1 MLAALLLPALL
12 CAVPADDAPPVPVAS
27 RITEVIV
34 HGDSARVRRSVAV
47 TGSGRWLFAGL
58 PASLD
63 AQALRARVTTGSVV
77 GLEVE
82 DRRVRNV
89 TDAQL
94 QEQRERLDAAR
105 WERRELDDRLAAATV
120 VRGHLERLLS
130 QQERAFTDQVA
141 AGKPDPAAWE
151 QVLAFSSAQ
160 LLAIAAQGRDTERQ
174 ARAVDLRI
182 ADLEAQLGRLQGQL
196 DVPVR
201 DVIVETLLPGPA
213 TLDLEY
219 LVADS
224 GWEPLY
230 DLRTAADGT
239 SVELAY
245 RAHVWQ
251 RTGESW
257 PDVDLVLSTAQP
269 QRGAQGPDPVPLR
282 LRLADDRYRPPADA
296 AGGRLAEAEDALV
309 AHVQLK
315 ALGYANA
322 PEEAP
327 PVASVFPQGLSVQFR
342 LPRKETVESRERPV
356 TVLIGQQALAVAL
369 ERVCVPALDLNVWV
383 RGLTRNDTPW
393 MMLPGRASVYFGQD
407 YVGPAWFGEP
417 VRVGQDFTLHL
428 GADQGLKVERV
439 KTDEYHETP
448 GLFAKRQADTIG
460 WRVRLENSGATPAW
474 PDGSVEVLVREAIP
488 MAGDERIEAGVS
500 QESHAPLRDER
511 WLKDLQEQGIHT
523 WRVLVPR
530 GGAADVTFK
539 IVTRWPENTRLEA
552 GS

>member
-1 MLAALLLPALL
+1 MLAALLL
-12 CAVPADDAPPVPVAS
+12 AVLPGAAPADDAPPVPVAS
-27 RITEVIV
+27 RITEVVV

-47 TGSGRWLFAGL
+47 PGPGRWLFAGL

-63 AQALRARVTTGSVV
+63 AQALRARVTVGSVV

-82 DRRVRNV
+82 DRRVRSV
-89 TDAQL
+89 PDTQV
-94 QEQRERLDAAR
+94 QELRERLDAAR
-105 WERRELDDRLAAATV
+105 WERRELDDRLAADGV
-120 VRGHLERLLS
+120 VRDHLERLLG

-141 AGKPDPAAWE
+141 AGKPDPVAWA
-151 QVLAFSSAQ
+151 QVLDFSSKQ
-160 LLAIAAQGRDTERQ
+160 LLELAARSRGTEQKARD
-174 ARAVDLRI
+174 VDLRI
-182 ADLEAQLGRLQGQL
+182 DDLEAQLGRLQTQL

-219 LVADS
+219 LVGDC
-224 GWEPLY
+224 GWAPLY
-230 DLRTAADGT
+230 DLRTAADGA

-251 RTGESW
+251 RTGEAW
-257 PDVDLVLSTAQP
+257 PGVDLVLSTAQP
-269 QRGAQGPDPVPLR
+269 QRGAQGPDPLPVR
-282 LRLADDRYRPPADA
+282 LRLASHEADLSRARPPAA
-296 AGGRLAEAEDALV
+296 AAPLAVGES
-309 AHVQLK
+309 LK
-315 ALGYANA
+315 TLGYLGAPADA
-322 PEEAP
+322 PEELAT
-327 PVASVFPQGLSVQFR
+327 SVFPQGLSVQFR

-356 TVLIGQQALAVAL
+356 TVLIGQQALPVAL

-439 KTDEYHETP
+439 KTDEFHETP
-448 GLFAKRQADTIG
+448 GLFAKRQADTVG
-460 WRVRLENSGATPAW
+460 WRVRLENAGAQPAG
-474 PDGSVEVLVREAIP
+474 PDGAVEVLVREAIP
-488 MAGDERIEAGVS
+488 MAADERIEAGAS
-500 QESHAPLRDER
+500 EESHAPLKDER
-511 WLKDLQEQGIHT
+511 WLEDLQEKGIHT
-523 WRVLVPR
+523 WRVAVPR

-539 IVTRWPENTRLEA
+539 VVTRWPENTRLQA

>member
-1 MLAALLLPALL
+1 MLAALLLSALPCAAPAE
-12 CAVPADDAPPVPVAS
+12 DAPPVPVAS

-34 HGDSARVRRSVAV
+34 HGDSARVRRSASVP
-47 TGSGRWLFAGL
+47 GPGRWLFSGL
-58 PASLD
+58 PATLD
-63 AQALRARVTTGSVV
+63 AQALRARVTVGSVV

-82 DRRVRNV
+82 DRRVRHV

-105 WERRELDDRLAAATV
+105 GERRELDDRLDAAGI
-120 VRGHLERLLS
+120 VRSHLERLLG

-160 LLAIAAQGRDTERQ
+160 LLAVAAQARDAERQ
-174 ARAVDLRI
+174 ARDVDLRI
-182 ADLEAQLGRLQGQL
+182 ADLEGQLGRLQAQL

-201 DVIVETLLPGPA
+201 DVIVETLLPGAA

-219 LVADS
+219 LVGDC

-239 SVELAY
+239 SVDLAY

-251 RTGESW
+251 QTGEAW
-257 PDVDLVLSTAQP
+257 PGVDLVLSTAQP
-269 QRGAQGPDPVPLR
+269 QRGAQGPDPVPVR
-282 LRLADDRYRPPADA
+282 LRLADDRYPAPGASA
-296 AGGRLAEAEDALV
+296 ARGRQEDMEVVLGES
-309 AHVQLK
+309 LK
-315 ALGYANA
+315 TLGYAGSPA
-322 PEEAP
+322 DWAA
-327 PVASVFPQGLSVQFR
+327 VASVFPQGLSVQFR

-356 TVLIGQQALAVAL
+356 TVLIGQQALPVAL
-369 ERVCVPALDLNVWV
+369 ARVCVPALDLNVWV
-383 RGLTRNDTPW
+383 RGLTQNDTPW

-417 VRVGQDFTLHL
+417 VRVGQEFTLHL

-448 GLFAKRQADTIG
+448 GLFAKRQADTVG
-460 WRVRLENSGATPAW
+460 WRVRLENAGAQPAR
-474 PDGSVEVLVREAIP
+474 PDGAVEVLVREAIP
-488 MAGDERIEAGVS
+488 MAADERIEAGAS
-500 QESHAPLRDER
+500 EESHAPLKDER
-511 WLKDLQEQGIHT
+511 WLKDLQEKGIHT
-523 WRVLVPR
+523 WRLTVPR
-530 GGAADVTFK
+530 GGAVEVTFK
-539 IVTRWPENTRLEA
+539 VVTRWPENTRVQA